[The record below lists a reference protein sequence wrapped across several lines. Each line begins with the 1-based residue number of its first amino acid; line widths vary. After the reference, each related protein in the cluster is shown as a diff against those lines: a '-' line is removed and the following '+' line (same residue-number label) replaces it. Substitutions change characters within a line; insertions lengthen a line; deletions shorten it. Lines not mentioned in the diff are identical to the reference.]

1 MTDRIAMAD
10 KLPIRIK
17 VAELSYGFRTDP
29 DEEQLLR
36 KAGNL
41 VQERIQEFRNQGY
54 RDVQEILARVAIDCM
69 VARIK
74 GDEQGER
81 LQRTIFDKLTRL
93 DQTVGSVLD

>member
-1 MTDRIAMAD
+1 MAD

-17 VAELSYGFRTDP
+17 IAEISYGFRTDP

-41 VQERIQEFRNQGY
+41 VQERIQEFRSLGY
-54 RDVQEILARVAIDCM
+54 RDVQEILVRVAIDCM
-69 VARIK
+69 VARMK
-74 GDEQGER
+74 GDEQAER